1 MMSTMNPAVLQE
13 MKAQFLRDAETAIDI
28 SNAYARALGEDEVSL
43 SNLVGKTIAEMK
55 DPKKPTVAPKVRAAL
70 RRRGKEYSSLYIGV
84 CWSEWC
90 RKWQVNLKDVNG
102 KRIHIGFFEDQE
114 EAARAYNATVTR
126 LGLRCKLNKV
136 VNGKLQ
142 PKPKMSS
149 QFNGVAWST
158 QMGKWRASICHRKD
172 YGGDGKQQHF
182 GYFEDERSAA
192 LAVDGYV
199 RLAMPGCELNF
210 PTVKELTK
218 EKFKARFFV
227 R

>member
-28 SNAYARALGEDEVSL
+28 SNAYARALGEAEVSL
-43 SNLVGKTIAEMK
+43 SNLVGKTIADMK
-55 DPKKPTVAPKVRAAL
+55 DPKKPTVAPKARAAL
-70 RRRGKEYSSLYIGV
+70 RRRGKECSSLYFGV
-84 CWSEWC
+84 RWYERY
-90 RKWQVNLKDVNG
+90 RKWQTAYQDDNG
-102 KRIHIGFFEDQE
+102 KSIHIGYFEDQE

-142 PKPKMSS
+142 PKPKLSS
-149 QFNGVAWST
+149 QFNGVDWHE
-158 QMGKWRASICHRKD
+158 QKGKWRASICHRKD

-210 PTVKELTK
+210 PSVKELTK